1 MMANPEKPGTW
12 SRFAVET
19 TTIRTEINTAT
30 KQLADRLVSME
41 NEART
46 IAPEDDFAV
55 CRACEKL
62 RRPLTRLV
70 GIGGYRALLQRALI
84 LAQRESPTLSGVEV
98 NADGS
103 MVGLESSAAEA
114 NSILVA
120 HLIHLLMTFIGQ
132 SLTLTLLQ
140 DIWPE
145 IKGLDEPS
153 EKDGHEK

>member
-1 MMANPEKPGTW
+1 LG
-12 SRFAVET
+12 
-19 TTIRTEINTAT
+19 
-30 KQLADRLVSME
+30 
-41 NEART
+41 
-46 IAPEDDFAV
+46 
-55 CRACEKL
+55 
-62 RRPLTRLV
+62 RLV

-98 NADGS
+98 KADGS
-103 MVGLESSAAEA
+103 MVGLEGAAAEA
-114 NSILVA
+114 NSILIA

-153 EKDGHEK
+153 GKDGHEK